1 MKASKI
7 LNCILILLC
16 GVLLPGHMHA
26 DGLEDKAK
34 GFFEN
39 KQYKEA
45 SAIWYDL
52 VQSGKGTSGVYFNI
66 GLAQSGL
73 GNTPQAMLA
82 YEKALRLKP
91 SSKVIKKAIQ
101 LEREKMA
108 NAIIPVE
115 QFFLLKWATGFLA
128 IFRPG
133 YWSFFGLGA
142 LIFAVLLHLRRD
154 DLKIKSNPFLQGRAM
169 LVISGIGLLFLL
181 FAFLS
186 YASLYRKDEAILNVP
201 CEIRQAP
208 SEDSPQLLALNPG
221 EKMIILDKLTGW
233 YRIRLLNIEE
243 GWIKSDC
250 VTRIDMGTP

>member
-1 MKASKI
+1 MRMSKI
-7 LNCILILLC
+7 ISCLVILIC
-16 GVLLPGHMHA
+16 GMLLPGHTHA
-26 DGLEDKAK
+26 ENPEDTAK
-34 GFFEN
+34 RYFEN
-39 KQYKEA
+39 KQFQEA

-66 GLAQSGL
+66 GLAQSSL
-73 GNTPQAMLA
+73 GNIPQAMLA
-82 YEKALRLKP
+82 FEKALRLEP
-91 SSKVIKKAIQ
+91 SNKMIKKAIQ

-115 QFFLLKWATGFLA
+115 PFFLLKWTTGLLA

-142 LIFAVLLHLRRD
+142 LIFAVFLHIKRD
-154 DLKIKSNPFLQGRAM
+154 DLKIKSNPFLQHRAKLM
-169 LVISGIGLLFLL
+169 ISGLGLLFILL
-181 FAFLS
+181 AFLS
-186 YASLYRKDEAILNVP
+186 YSGLYRTDEAILHLP

-221 EKMIILDKLTGW
+221 EKMIILDQLTGW

-250 VTRIDMGTP
+250 VTRIDLGTP